1 MLECKTN
8 RGSTVTVITF
18 FENVR
23 RVHIFKNVQQNIL
36 FFSKLDKRGPGKLRS
51 SVYKLNHLKKRLK
64 YLNRFD
70 ELFSIKH
77 VDLVIDKYK
86 LFGDSISHP
95 LFQKCDYM
103 EIVGNTSYISNNEMN
118 FVLNNFKLKN
128 GLLTNCLIAED
139 FDVTA
144 VSL

>member
-1 MLECKTN
+1 M
-8 RGSTVTVITF
+8 ITF